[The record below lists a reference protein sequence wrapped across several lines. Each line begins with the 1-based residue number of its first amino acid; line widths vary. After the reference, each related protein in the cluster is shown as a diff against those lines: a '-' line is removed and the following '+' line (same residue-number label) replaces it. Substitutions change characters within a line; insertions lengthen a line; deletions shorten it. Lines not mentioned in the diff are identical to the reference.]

1 MMTARILAQRGL
13 YLALRCLLGLAPVA
27 LLSTPA
33 AAEQFP
39 LYSGIRPNVAFWEN
53 IYSRYTTRQAV
64 LHDSRDLSLVYG
76 VVELV
81 DPDLPLGTRFNEQRI
96 KAAKMR
102 LALLFDRLAAG
113 QGPRTETERRIARM
127 FAGRPLSSYRQA
139 KERLR
144 VQTGQKD
151 RFYAG
156 LVRSGRY
163 LPYIR
168 KVLAAEHLP
177 LELAYL
183 PHVESSFNPKAGS
196 KAGAYG
202 LWQFTR
208 GTGRRY
214 MIINALVDER
224 FDPYQ
229 STHAAAKLLK
239 ANYETLGNW
248 PLAITAYNYGSAGML
263 RALSAH
269 GSYEAIFQD
278 YAEGRFKFAA
288 RNFYSEF
295 LAAVRVARRLEQ
307 SVVMEKAQA
316 VQSYRLK
323 KEVPLARLC
332 QQHRL
337 DQASFLRLNPALQS
351 PVLSGRRNVPV
362 NYLVHV
368 PGRAGSEAARKGT
381 AKPQP
386 RFTGHS
392 APPVRQ
398 YSAARPVIYDY
409 YRHTVAQGDTL
420 SGIAR
425 HFGTSTESILRAN
438 HKGPGNPVRVGE
450 RIIVPVKRRP

>member
-1 MMTARILAQRGL
+1 MHGCADEAAFFSNLLLHAGENILAGFHFAAQPVIFSEVLVVCARSAVHQQGFFAGCRKNIAQGSNDWPVHIVFKVCGMMTARILARGGL

-64 LHDSRDLSLVYG
+64 LHDSHDLSLVYG

-144 VQTGQKD
+144 MQTGQKD

-168 KVLAAEHLP
+168 KVLAAEHLS

-202 LWQFTR
+202 LWQFTQ
-208 GTGRRY
+208 GTDRR
-214 MIINALVDER
+214 
-224 FDPYQ
+224 
-229 STHAAAKLLK
+229 
-239 ANYETLGNW
+239 
-248 PLAITAYNYGSAGML
+248 
-263 RALSAH
+263 
-269 GSYEAIFQD
+269 
-278 YAEGRFKFAA
+278 AEPRWRTK
-288 RNFYSEF
+288 
-295 LAAVRVARRLEQ
+295 
-307 SVVMEKAQA
+307 
-316 VQSYRLK
+316 
-323 KEVPLARLC
+323 
-332 QQHRL
+332 
-337 DQASFLRLNPALQS
+337 
-351 PVLSGRRNVPV
+351 
-362 NYLVHV
+362 YL
-368 PGRAGSEAARKGT
+368 
-381 AKPQP
+381 
-386 RFTGHS
+386 
-392 APPVRQ
+392 
-398 YSAARPVIYDY
+398 
-409 YRHTVAQGDTL
+409 
-420 SGIAR
+420 
-425 HFGTSTESILRAN
+425 
-438 HKGPGNPVRVGE
+438 
-450 RIIVPVKRRP
+450 